1 MTQRV
6 AEQKVNGRM
15 GFSCYGQHYTAFWGA
30 CDNAHFRGKKRCN
43 HDTERNDFDQ
53 EEVEKKKEEVAR
65 AKEDKRQFGITT
77 SVLLRLHFYLF
88 LYCFLGRT
96 CSI

>member
-1 MTQRV
+1 MHTLG
-6 AEQKVNGRM
+6 E
-15 GFSCYGQHYTAFWGA
+15 
-30 CDNAHFRGKKRCN
+30 KKRCN

-53 EEVEKKKEEVAR
+53 EEVERKKEEVAR
-65 AKEDKRQFGITT
+65 AKEDKKKFGITT